1 MNNLEIRKHAARQAA
16 EHTTLRMSVEPEDA
30 WRTWSE
36 TSGVYDA
43 GARLLFEHEYAECRR
58 QSLWWQ
64 LLSAASGAPSWRRVL
79 ELGRTKPQ
87 VF

>member
-1 MNNLEIRKHAARQAA
+1 MTNIEIRKHATRQAV
-16 EHTTLRMSVEPEDA
+16 EHTTLGRSVAPEEA
-30 WRTWSE
+30 WRMWSE
-36 TSGVYDA
+36 TSGIHDT
-43 GARLLFEHEYAECRR
+43 GARLLFEHVYAECRQ

-79 ELGRTKPQ
+79 ELGRSRPD

>member
-1 MNNLEIRKHAARQAA
+1 MTNFEIRKHAARQAA
-16 EHTTLRMSVEPEDA
+16 EHTTLHRSVEPEDA

-36 TSGVYDA
+36 LSGVDDA

-79 ELGRTKPQ
+79 ELGRTKSQ